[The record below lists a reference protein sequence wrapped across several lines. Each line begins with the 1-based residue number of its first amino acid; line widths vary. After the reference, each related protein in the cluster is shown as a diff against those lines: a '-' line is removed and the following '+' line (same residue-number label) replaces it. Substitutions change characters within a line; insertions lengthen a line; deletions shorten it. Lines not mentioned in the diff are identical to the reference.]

1 MSEQQTTSA
10 KKRKQRENET
20 DANTRANYVFDD
32 VMKMN
37 PVEVSVLFAR
47 ELSVTSTVL
56 KSICAEI
63 SMRRLEPVN
72 DSHQEAIVAE
82 FVDMLT
88 EPITL
93 EIIATVSGKEE
104 SKPQIYLFGGDRP
117 LYSFS
122 LQCLRTNPTLSA
134 CIYVMLSTGY
144 ERQGTKYFNSRKATE
159 DRSRIEY
166 KDFLFND
173 ILQQHFFRS
182 LLLLHYVEVIL
193 SGIDIYFA
201 DQYPRM
207 DVTQRSMVLLQ
218 RVINDVDSKLE
229 QMKVA
234 KKELPKNFETI
245 SRIVN
250 TLTATEKTPQ
260 QVQNLISTVLADVVK
275 TYPAIN
281 RL

>member
-1 MSEQQTTSA
+1 
-10 KKRKQRENET
+10 
-20 DANTRANYVFDD
+20 
-32 VMKMN
+32 
-37 PVEVSVLFAR
+37 
-47 ELSVTSTVL
+47 
-56 KSICAEI
+56 
-63 SMRRLEPVN
+63 MRRVEPVN

-93 EIIATVSGKEE
+93 EIVATVSGKEGF
-104 SKPQIYLFGGDRP
+104 KTQIYLFGGDRP

-122 LQCLRTNPTLSA
+122 LQCLRTNPTLTA
-134 CIYVMLSTGY
+134 CINVMLSTGY
-144 ERQGTKYFNSRKATE
+144 ERQGTKYFKSRKATE

-173 ILQQHFFRS
+173 ILQQHFFRC

-193 SGIDIYFA
+193 SGIDIFFA
-201 DQYPRM
+201 NQYPRM

-234 KKELPKNFETI
+234 KKILPKNFETI

-250 TLTATEKTPQ
+250 TLTTTEKTPQ
-260 QVQNLISTVLADVVK
+260 QVQNLISTVLAEVVK